1 MGCHHISRRDLAHG
15 VLGDVMTQVPPVSP
29 AGHPARLAALSNL
42 LRLQAP
48 SREASLEPPRQ
59 TVAHASHPTPFL
71 LSQRPIRALSLKWA
85 SPDLLLRVMV
95 HSICGMPF
103 PSDLRPSLP
112 SRLPSLMWKVVAVM
126 LAADLRTLGR
136 GKEPAGAVDQ

>member
-15 VLGDVMTQVPPVSP
+15 VLGDVMAQVPPSFSSWSSRAP
-29 AGHPARLAALSNL
+29 GRFNL
-42 LRLQAP
+42 LRLQAS

-95 HSICGMPF
+95 HGICGMPF

>member
-1 MGCHHISRRDLAHG
+1 MGCHHISRRDLANG
-15 VLGDVMTQVPPVSP
+15 VLGDVMAQVPPVSP
-29 AGHPARLAALSNL
+29 AGHPARLAALTFLGSRRQAG
-42 LRLQAP
+42 RLP
-48 SREASLEPPRQ
+48 LKPPRQ

-136 GKEPAGAVDQ
+136 GKEPAGAADQ